1 MPPAIPARALDTFR
15 RSAFVTLL
23 AILWTV
29 PIHAAPAITVQDDA
43 DNSVELDRPAQRIVS
58 LAPHL
63 TENLFAV
70 GAGSQVVGA
79 VSFSDHP
86 EAAKRI
92 PRVGGYSRVDLERIL
107 ALKPDLIVAWRSGND
122 PAQIT
127 RLRDLGIPVYTSESR
142 TFDAIAD
149 TLVQLGR
156 MSGNE
161 HQAATVA
168 ASLREGVA
176 RLARQYRDAA
186 PVRVFYQVWESPLMT
201 VSDDHLIAQ
210 AIALCGGSNI
220 FGDLD
225 TLVPRVDRES
235 VLEADPEVII
245 AGGMGEDRPDWLE
258 AWRQWPQLHAVRE
271 EQLVFIPPSL
281 IQRHTPRA
289 LKGARMICTAL
300 AKART
305 QRSAAPTHDV
315 DAARP

>member
-1 MPPAIPARALDTFR
+1 MPVAFPARALDTLR
-15 RSAFVTLL
+15 RGALVTLF
-23 AILWTV
+23 ATLWTV
-29 PIHAAPAITVQDDA
+29 PLPAAPAITVQDDA
-43 DNSVELDRPAQRIVS
+43 GNTIALERSAQRIVS

-63 TENLFAV
+63 TENLFAI

-122 PAQIT
+122 PAQIA
-127 RLRDLGIPVYTSESR
+127 RLRDLGIPVYSSESR

-149 TLVQLGR
+149 TLLQLGR
-156 MSGNE
+156 LSGNE
-161 HQAATVA
+161 TQAATVA

-176 RLARQYRDAA
+176 KLARQYRGAA
-186 PVRVFYQVWESPLMT
+186 PVRVFYQVWEAPLMT

-225 TLVPRVDRES
+225 TLVPRIDRES
-235 VLEADPEVII
+235 VLAADPEVII
-245 AGGMGEDRPDWLE
+245 AGGMGEDRRDWLE

-289 LKGARMICTAL
+289 LKGARMMCTAL
-300 AKART
+300 AEARA
-305 QRSAAPTHDV
+305 QRTAAPSRDA
-315 DAARP
+315 DAATP